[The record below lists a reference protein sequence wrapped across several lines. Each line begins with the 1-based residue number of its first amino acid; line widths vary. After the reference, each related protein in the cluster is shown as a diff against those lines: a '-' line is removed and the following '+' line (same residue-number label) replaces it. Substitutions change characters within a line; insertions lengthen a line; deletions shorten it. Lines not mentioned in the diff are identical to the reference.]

1 MSLSSTSSTL
11 QVIAAGVII
20 GWCSGVQVA
29 WAQADTSQSSTPSQT
44 SVVSG
49 DLANKTDAE
58 LTELTAQWSHLSAS
72 ERREL
77 LAEVK
82 GRMAANRSARPTVGV
97 HVQRRYGR
105 VVRKRDGS
113 VVVETRVV
121 QMRPRTSGR
130 VTFGIGFEQRNKSRQ
145 APPSPET
152 APEIQQP
159 QTPAITVSQPPAADP
174 SQ

>member
-1 MSLSSTSSTL
+1 M
-11 QVIAAGVII
+11 
-20 GWCSGVQVA
+20 
-29 WAQADTSQSSTPSQT
+29 
-44 SVVSG
+44 
-49 DLANKTDAE
+49 
-58 LTELTAQWSHLSAS
+58 
-72 ERREL
+72 
-77 LAEVK
+77 K

-145 APPSPET
+145 SPTSPEPT
-152 APEIQQP
+152 PESQQT
-159 QTPAITVSQPPAADP
+159 QTPTVTVSQPPAAEP